1 MHTVFINTT
10 KNSIGGRFDALKSAK
25 DLKKLMYVDCPLDAW
40 YDEEN
45 GYQEVAR
52 KIAEFIDTYNDV
64 GNDYNLVIYVDM
76 LAFFDL
82 LKIKFFEADSVEQTF
97 VSKICKAAL
106 SRVVAATLLEKLNE
120 DGRTPSE
127 KPVLLLELPD
137 TKEMPSGIDPTMRQ
151 IASMQTLLHLLPME
165 QLQQKLTEGADKN
178 SVPLSEIVDEAQKS
192 LKINLC
198 EIYSANMR
206 IMADSVTFDGV
217 LLQRACSDLYA
228 AIEHQFKVDLT
239 SNLAISEYHTNK
251 RTQKLSLEV
260 YTKHNFLLQCFILDC
275 VNSET
280 AFDGEDLPKQ
290 IPELTEQE
298 WEKVKEKLFR
308 KKRLYEVVRQ
318 KIANLSVDFT
328 KLMLAPPL
336 YMPAREKFGLN
347 ENGIVQTEFVIQ
359 EVIAQQKKKDDKDA
373 SQTDTLMDKREE
385 LVEQRGVVQGLIP
398 PSEYKPYDSAGDEYK
413 PAFGKV
419 TADEYCKRATDL
431 ANHHLNLF
439 NKLNLHIKRAMSNYS
454 SRSISNA
461 APVLR
466 KRSVNMGQ
474 SAEDSEKND
483 YKYAKKNGASRVLEV
498 EPTETVIETSKRS
511 YISLMLEYLKFD
523 AGRGIAMINIKEQCD
538 WFINRIRQIEESLK
552 KLLWIFVVLCVT
564 LAVVY
569 LPFVLIQWNAITK
582 NIDTI
587 LVALGSLAVPYLL
600 MFLFY
605 FIARAIQIRKM
616 ERAWKELVKKSDE
629 ACEENRKII
638 AAYDMMM
645 TRYIPALRWIY
656 EYVLDV
662 DFHCDCCETARAK
675 LAHHRDKLFELIESL
690 GNFLED
696 LDYAGAPYTPTETDH
711 LLDYN
716 NAFCEGDLNR
726 EFYSII
732 DRDILRMLQRGKG
745 EVE

>member
-40 YDEEN
+40 YDEES
-45 GYQEVAR
+45 GYQEVTR

-64 GNDYNLVIYVDM
+64 GNDYNLVVYVDM
-76 LAFFDL
+76 LSFMDL
-82 LKIKFFEADSVEQTF
+82 LKIRFFDADSVAQTF
-97 VSKICKAAL
+97 VSKLCKFAI
-106 SRVVAATLLEKLNE
+106 SRMVASTIVKKLNE
-120 DGRTPSE
+120 EGRVPSE
-127 KPVLLLELPD
+127 KPVLLLELPA
-137 TKEMPSGIDPTMRQ
+137 TKEAPSGIDPTVRQTEAMR
-151 IASMQTLLHLLPME
+151 TLLHLLPMD
-165 QLQQKLTEGADKN
+165 QLQQKLTEGADKTN
-178 SVPLSEIVDEAQKS
+178 IPLSEIVDEAQKT
-192 LKINLC
+192 LKIDLC
-198 EIYSANMR
+198 QLYYANMR
-206 IMADSVTFDGV
+206 IMADSVAVDGGS
-217 LLQRACSDLYA
+217 LERACIDLYN
-228 AIEHQFKVDLT
+228 AIERLFAIDCT

-280 AFDGEDLPKQ
+280 AFDGEDEAKK

-308 KKRLYEVVRQ
+308 KKRLYEVVRH
-318 KIANLSVDFT
+318 KIANLSIDFA
-328 KLMLAPPL
+328 KLKLAPPL
-336 YMPAREKFGLN
+336 YMPDREKFGLN

-359 EVIAQQKKKDDKDA
+359 EVVAQQKKKGKKDA
-373 SQTDTLMDKREE
+373 PQADSLMEKREE

-398 PSEYKPYDSAGDEYK
+398 EAEYKPYDNNGDAYK
-413 PAFGKV
+413 PAFGRV

-439 NKLNLHIKRAMSNYS
+439 NKLNMHIKRSMANYS

-474 SAEDSEKND
+474 SVEESEKND
-483 YKYAKKNGASRVLEV
+483 YRYAKKSGGSLAPEV
-498 EPTETVIETSKRS
+498 EPTETIIETSKRS

-523 AGRGIAMINIKEQCD
+523 AGRGIAMVNIKEQCD

-569 LPFVLIQWNAITK
+569 LPFVLIQWNAIVK
-582 NIDTI
+582 NVDTV
-587 LVALGSLAVPYLL
+587 LVALGSLAVPYAF

-616 ERAWKELVKKSDE
+616 ERAWKDLVEKSDE

-638 AAYDMMM
+638 AAYDLMM

-675 LAHHRDKLFELIESL
+675 LVHHRDKLFELIESL

-696 LDYAGAPYTPTETDH
+696 LDYSGASYMPLDDDIR
-711 LLDYN
+711 LDYT

-726 EFYSII
+726 DFYSII
-732 DRDILRMLQRGKG
+732 DQEILAIIQRRKG
-745 EVE
+745 GFE

>member
-10 KNSIGGRFDALKSAK
+10 KNSIGGRFDALKSAR

-40 YDEEN
+40 YDEEK

-52 KIAEFIDTYNDV
+52 KIAEYIDTYNDV

-76 LAFFDL
+76 LSFFEL
-82 LKIKFFEADSVEQTF
+82 LKIRFFETDSVQQTF
-97 VSKICKAAL
+97 VSKLCKAAV
-106 SRVVAATLLEKLNE
+106 SRLMAATILEKLTE
-120 DGRTPSE
+120 DGRIPSE
-127 KPVLLLELPD
+127 KAVLLLELPA
-137 TKEMPSGIDPTMRQ
+137 TKEEPSGIDPTARQ
-151 IASMQTLLHLLPME
+151 TEAMQTLLHLLPME
-165 QLQQKLTEGADKN
+165 QLQQKLTEGKDKTA
-178 SVPLSEIVDEAQKS
+178 VPLAELVDEVQPG
-192 LKINLC
+192 LKIDLC
-198 EIYSANMR
+198 KIYEANMR
-206 IMADSVTFDGV
+206 IMADSVTLDGV
-217 LLQRACSDLYA
+217 SLQRACNDLYG
-228 AIEHQFKVDLT
+228 AIEHHFKVDCT
-239 SNLAISEYHTNK
+239 NNLAISEYHTNK
-251 RTQKLSLEV
+251 RTQRLSLEV
-260 YTKHNFLLQCFILDC
+260 YTKHNFLLQAFILDC
-275 VNSET
+275 INSET
-280 AFDGEDLPKQ
+280 VFDADGTVKQ
-290 IPELTEQE
+290 IPELSEQE
-298 WEKVKEKLFR
+298 WDAVKEKLYR
-308 KKRLYEVVRQ
+308 KKRLYEVVQ
-318 KIANLSVDFT
+318 KKIANLSVDFT
-328 KLMLAPPL
+328 QLMLAPTL

-347 ENGIVQTEFVIQ
+347 ENGLMHTEFVTQ
-359 EVIAQQKKKDDKDA
+359 EVTSRKKKKKGEKTAQADDL
-373 SQTDTLMDKREE
+373 TEKRQE
-385 LVEQRGVVQGLIP
+385 LVEQRGVVQNLILP
-398 PSEYKPYDSAGDEYK
+398 TEYKPYDSTGDAYD
-413 PAFGKV
+413 PAFGRV

-439 NKLNLHIKRAMSNYS
+439 NKLNLHIKRAMANYS

-474 SAEDSEKND
+474 SVDDGEKND
-483 YKYAKKNGASRVLEV
+483 YKYAKRNGANLVPEV

-523 AGRGIAMINIKEQCD
+523 AGRGIAMVNIKRQCD

-582 NIDTI
+582 NVDTV
-587 LVALGSLAVPYLL
+587 LVALGSLAIPYAF

-605 FIARAIQIRKM
+605 FIARAIQVRKM
-616 ERAWKELVKKSDE
+616 EKAWEDLVKKSNE
-629 ACEENRKII
+629 ACEENRKLI
-638 AAYDMMM
+638 AAYDLMM

-675 LAHHRDKLFELIESL
+675 LAHHRDKLLELIESL

-696 LDYAGAPYTPTETDH
+696 LDYAGKPYTPTDTDQ

-716 NAFCEGDLNR
+716 NAFCEGELNR
-726 EFYSII
+726 SFYAII
-732 DRDILRMLQRGKG
+732 DAEILDMLQKRQGG
-745 EVE
+745 FA